1 MHIEG
6 PGKLLTVYISEMDK
20 WHHQSLYMAIVERA
34 HKEGLA
40 GATVLRGQAGFGAH
54 SRIHTANILTL
65 SVDLPMVIQIV
76 DRADRIQAFLPIL
89 DEMVTEGLVAVQD
102 LEVITY
108 RHRDS

>member
-1 MHIEG
+1 M
-6 PGKLLTVYISEMDK
+6 LLTVYVGERDQ

-34 HKEGLA
+34 RKEGLA
-40 GATVLRGQAGFGAH
+40 GATVLRGMAGFGAH

-65 SVDLPMVIQIV
+65 SVELPLVIQIV

-89 DEMVTEGLVAVQD
+89 EEMVSEGLVTVQD